1 MQVAARAVASWA
13 VVKLPLSEGQTPES
27 GQVGVR
33 PAAGLK
39 AELGHALGLHLAALH
54 AGPAELVLAQ
64 QQP

>member
-13 VVKLPLSEGQTPES
+13 VEELPLSEGQTQVS
-27 GQVGVR
+27 GQGWVR
-33 PAAGLK
+33 AAAGLK
-39 AELGHALGLHLAALH
+39 AELWHALGLQLDALH

>member
-1 MQVAARAVASWA
+1 M
-13 VVKLPLSEGQTPES
+13 KLPLSEGQTPES